1 MDPRLGRISSPTDY
15 RDHDFLARAVAPP
28 MTKAALEKPRRWFV
42 PDAWDQQQTPE
53 CVAFATNLFLNAGP
67 VRNKD
72 ATSAGCDTWYQQ
84 CKAIDG
90 FPTEDGTTVRASMQ
104 VAQQLG
110 YVPEYRWAFTAIDI
124 ATWMMSV
131 GPVVLGTDWLLSMFD
146 PIEFKRD
153 AWIDFKTNS
162 PVEGGHSYTGFE
174 INPTKRCPDKSVG
187 AIMIQNSWGKE
198 WANKGRAFMA
208 FTALDALMSQRGE
221 AACAREILKPA
232 A

>member
-1 MDPRLGRISSPTDY
+1 VRCLRHQPLSQRRAGAEQRGHLRRLRYLVS
-15 RDHDFLARAVAPP
+15 
-28 MTKAALEKPRRWFV
+28 
-42 PDAWDQQQTPE
+42 
-53 CVAFATNLFLNAGP
+53 
-67 VRNKD
+67 
-72 ATSAGCDTWYQQ
+72 Q

-90 FPTEDGTTVRASMQ
+90 CPTEDGTTVRASMQ

-162 PVEGGHSYTGFE
+162 G
-174 INPTKRCPDKSVG
+174 R
-187 AIMIQNSWGKE
+187 
-198 WANKGRAFMA
+198 GRA
-208 FTALDALMSQRGE
+208 LLYGLRDQSDE
-221 AACAREILKPA
+221 AMPR
-232 A
+232 